1 MNKLYFLWRR
11 VIQILKEGTRSNL
24 LSNIITLIPV
34 MNDLGE
40 DETLF
45 EISQAIIDVSYLFP

>member
-1 MNKLYFLWRR
+1 M
-11 VIQILKEGTRSNL
+11 IQILKKGARSNL

-40 DETLF
+40 DGTLF
-45 EISQAIIDVSYLFP
+45 EISQAIIDVSY